1 VKKLVLALV
10 SFIAIYHAQVAAD
23 GFDYDAFVK
32 AYYQAEVAIQQPDA
46 TKEDLDHYLSFLTD
60 DVGNQHLPNAPDD
73 SRQPDGK
80 ALMRKGMTHYLGAH
94 TEYKSELISYEFGHN
109 AVVIK
114 HKFAAKGKRA
124 DGSQFSYAKTA
135 LDVLELENG
144 KVSVIRRYSKLDE

>member
-1 VKKLVLALV
+1 MKKLVLALV

-23 GFDYDAFVK
+23 SFDYDTFVK
-32 AYYQAEVAIQQPDA
+32 AYYQAEVATQQPDA
-46 TKEDLDHYLSFLTD
+46 TKEDLEHYLSFLTE

-94 TEYKSELISYEFGHN
+94 TEYKAELISYEFGHN
-109 AVVIK
+109 AVAIK

-124 DGSQFSYAKTA
+124 DGSEFSYANIA

-144 KVSVIRRYSKLDE
+144 KVSVIRRYSKLGE